1 MSYGSYN
8 VLEKSYKYNTIACTS
23 NYKFITLNDYI
34 YLKEYP
40 RISSNDKNIKVI
52 SSDTYNCKKYE
63 NTCKTY

>member
-8 VLEKSYKYNTIACTS
+8 ILEKSYKYNTIAYTS

-40 RISSNDKNIKVI
+40 RISYIKVRSI
-52 SSDTYNCKKYE
+52 RKYM
-63 NTCKTY
+63 

>member
-8 VLEKSYKYNTIACTS
+8 VLEKSYKYNTIAYTS

-40 RISSNDKNIKVI
+40 IISYIKVR
-52 SSDTYNCKKYE
+52 SSDTYHCKNYE